1 MTTDP
6 SRQPP
11 SPESLLA
18 MLDQLR
24 YEADRVAGMLTTALG
39 DAAPDGSAGGGTP
52 GGAAELRSGVP
63 FRGEDSSGAVRVAI
77 DQMGKVVDVELA
89 DSWPRTV
96 GPARLADALMEA
108 VADGERRR
116 ATAWGSA
123 VAEGVTGIEAAPDAG
138 ASADR
143 ISARHP
149 APGFTPYPM
158 NSSNGDRADV
168 KPPAASPTDPS
179 AQLFARDLLD
189 LIWEAD
195 RQMDEFVRLVDEG
208 SGREVVGRG
217 GGGRASVTVRG
228 GAVVH
233 IELDTGWLA
242 TADRSAVVAEIRT
255 AFDAAHEAA
264 AKASDE
270 ALTAV
275 EPIAEL
281 QEMTADFETLLGRL
295 GLGGR
300 NAGDGPR

>member
-18 MLDQLR
+18 VLGQLR
-24 YEADRVAGMLTTALG
+24 YEAERVAGMLTAALGDAALG
-39 DAAPDGSAGGGTP
+39 DAAPSGGTP
-52 GGAAELRSGVP
+52 GGAAALRSGEP

-96 GPARLADALMEA
+96 GPAKLADALMEA

-123 VAEGVTGIEAAPDAG
+123 VAEGVTGIAAAPDAG
-138 ASADR
+138 APADR
-143 ISARHP
+143 IAARYPASEP
-149 APGFTPYPM
+149 APSSTPYPM
-158 NSSNGDRADV
+158 KSSNGDGAEVR
-168 KPPAASPTDPS
+168 PPAASPSDES
-179 AQLFARDLLD
+179 AQIFARDLLD
-189 LIWEAD
+189 LIWAAD

-208 SGREVVGRG
+208 SEREAVG

-228 GAVVH
+228 GSVVH
-233 IELDTGWLA
+233 IDLDTRWLA

-255 AFDAAHEAA
+255 AFAEAYEAA
-264 AKASDE
+264 AKATGD
-270 ALTAV
+270 ALSAV

-281 QEMTADFETLLGRL
+281 REVTADFETLLGRL
-295 GLGGR
+295 GLR
-300 NAGDGPR
+300 

>member
-1 MTTDP
+1 
-6 SRQPP
+6 
-11 SPESLLA
+11 
-18 MLDQLR
+18 
-24 YEADRVAGMLTTALG
+24 
-39 DAAPDGSAGGGTP
+39 
-52 GGAAELRSGVP
+52 
-63 FRGEDSSGAVRVAI
+63 
-77 DQMGKVVDVELA
+77 
-89 DSWPRTV
+89 
-96 GPARLADALMEA
+96 
-108 VADGERRR
+108 
-116 ATAWGSA
+116 
-123 VAEGVTGIEAAPDAG
+123 VTGIEAAPDAG

-149 APGFTPYPM
+149 APGFTPYPID
-158 NSSNGDRADV
+158 SSNGDRADV
-168 KPPAASPTDPS
+168 RPPAASPTDPS

-195 RQMDEFVRLVDEG
+195 RQLDEFVRLVDEG

-242 TADRSAVVAEIRT
+242 TADRPAVVAEIRT
-255 AFDAAHEAA
+255 AFDSAHEAA